1 MLLSLLILIPLL
13 GTLVLFV
20 FYTNKDNETNEK
32 PMKTTALLITIADL
46 FISLII

>member
-1 MLLSLLILIPLL
+1 MLLSLLILLPLL

-20 FYTNKDNETNEK
+20 FYTNKDNEK
-32 PMKTTALLITIADL
+32 PMKTTALLITVADL